1 MPQNSKPM
9 SFRIADSIVMS
20 FYIQSGRRT
29 LISTVPLSD
38 LLTAK
43 ETLTQKGVML
53 LHHALFS
60 MRRTMGRG
68 ALAMSHRSLLS

>member
-9 SFRIADSIVMS
+9 SFRIADSIVMF

-29 LISTVPLSD
+29 FTSIVPLSD

-43 ETLTQKGVML
+43 ESRVQKGRDAFASRSFFYAP
-53 LHHALFS
+53 HH
-60 MRRTMGRG
+60 G
-68 ALAMSHRSLLS
+68 

>member
-9 SFRIADSIVMS
+9 SFQIADSIVMS

-43 ETLTQKGVML
+43 ESRMQKGRDAFASRSFFYAP
-53 LHHALFS
+53 HH
-60 MRRTMGRG
+60 G
-68 ALAMSHRSLLS
+68 

>member
-29 LISTVPLSD
+29 LISIVPLSD

-43 ETLTQKGVML
+43 EARIQKGRD
-53 LHHALFS
+53 AFAS
-60 MRRTMGRG
+60 
-68 ALAMSHRSLLS
+68 RSFFYAPHQG